1 MMHSLLD
8 ILSAL
13 IVRGCRGLIRPHRRA
28 PPPNYSKTSRFP
40 GHPQLRQVGRSDL
53 TRQHRLLLLRASLG
67 PTPSEIFCFDRC
79 WRRLLR
85 IAGGCFGGCCWRL
98 LRIAGYYDTEG
109 GGCDRLDPRQWPCL
123 TALLYHASLTIP
135 TRPPCCYPFA
145 LLGLLGRGERWSW
158 LGSRRKSCQT
168 EGAEAPALRASES
181 E

>member
-1 MMHSLLD
+1 MLTSEDLSFLPDDVAAEGTRYTHQWVMMHSLLD

-13 IVRGCRGLIRPHRRA
+13 IVRGCRGLCGHTGGPRRR
-28 PPPNYSKTSRFP
+28 ST
-40 GHPQLRQVGRSDL
+40 LRHQGSPSTVPSGWSVSPRSPL
-53 TRQHRLLLLRASLG
+53 PHRLLLLRASLG

-109 GGCDRLDPRQWPCL
+109 GGCDRLDPRRRPCL
-123 TALLYHASLTIP
+123 TS
-135 TRPPCCYPFA
+135 
-145 LLGLLGRGERWSW
+145 
-158 LGSRRKSCQT
+158 
-168 EGAEAPALRASES
+168 SEF